1 MSTPFT
7 MEWLIITEGREKRVN
22 EGDNLF
28 EIAYEGYKLFPINE
42 PLEIRKHFSS
52 KVIGSCVIEELILKN
67 QATHCK
73 YRLISLNSVN

>member
-22 EGDNLF
+22 EGENLF

-42 PLEIRKHFSS
+42 PLEIRKYLSS
-52 KVIGSCVIEELILKN
+52 NGIGFCVIEELILKDHS
-67 QATHCK
+67 THCK